1 MLPARPDGNAPGTR
15 PRHTPCAGLR
25 EPHESVKGIQTVS
38 DNDARVIFSLDWKNP
53 GQGFLISMC
62 DLYGYLQRIA

>member
-1 MLPARPDGNAPGTR
+1 M
-15 PRHTPCAGLR
+15 
-25 EPHESVKGIQTVS
+25 S

-62 DLYGYLQRIA
+62 DLFGYLQRIA